1 MLNRK
6 KREFPMTNFR
16 TLALTALSSGLIAIG
31 STMAIAQTVNNG
43 DNTSP
48 GESGHGT
55 GCSNAASAAGGG
67 GTTGNVNC
75 HGTIS
80 NTVPNT
86 TYDNGTTGADMNNSS
101 NGNVITT
108 NPDNSTNGE
117 TGHGQGC
124 SNGQTA
130 GSGNGTMN
138 GGTGTNCQNT

>member
-1 MLNRK
+1 MK
-6 KREFPMTNFR
+6 NFR

-31 STMAIAQTVNNG
+31 STMAVAQTVNNS

-55 GCSNAASAAGGG
+55 GCSNAPSSANGSGVG
-67 GTTGNVNC
+67 GNVNC

-80 NTVPNT
+80 NTVPNS
-86 TYDNGTTGADMNNSS
+86 TYTNSS
-101 NGNVITT
+101 NSNVITT

-117 TGHGQGC
+117 TGHGMGC

-130 GSGNGTMN
+130 GSGNGTIN
-138 GGTGTNCQNT
+138 GGTGTNCQNTTN

>member
-1 MLNRK
+1 MKSNL
-6 KREFPMTNFR
+6 R
-16 TLALTALSSGLIAIG
+16 TFALMALSSGVIAIG
-31 STMAIAQTVNNG
+31 SSMAVAQTVNNS

-55 GCSNAASAAGGG
+55 GCSNAPSAAGGG
-67 GTTGNVNC
+67 GTNGNVNC

-80 NTVPNT
+80 NTVPNST
-86 TYDNGTTGADMNNSS
+86 TTGTGTTGTDMNNSS

-138 GGTGTNCQNT
+138 GGTGTNCQNTTTTP

>member
-1 MLNRK
+1 MK
-6 KREFPMTNFR
+6 NFR

-31 STMAIAQTVNNG
+31 STMAVAQTVNNS

-55 GCSNAASAAGGG
+55 GCSNAPSSASGG

-80 NTVPNT
+80 NTVPNSNYNT
-86 TYDNGTTGADMNNSS
+86 GTSGTTDMNSNSS

-138 GGTGTNCQNT
+138 GGTGTNCQNTTTTP